1 MAVAVPNFGSFFY
14 TLDLCHYFIHVPV
27 QFL

>member
-1 MAVAVPNFGSFFY
+1 MAVAVPNFGFVFY